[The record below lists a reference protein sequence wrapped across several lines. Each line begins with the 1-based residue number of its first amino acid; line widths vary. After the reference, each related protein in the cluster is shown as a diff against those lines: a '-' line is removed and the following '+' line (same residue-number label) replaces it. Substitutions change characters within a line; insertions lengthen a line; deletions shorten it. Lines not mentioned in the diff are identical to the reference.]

1 VRLEVRKTAG
11 RLGLVKSRLLALAAV
26 SAVALVPAAQSADQ
40 PRTTA
45 PPQVANIKI
54 TVSDTAIRMSPRIA
68 QRGSMGRFI
77 LINVGKKPHTVVLGH
92 ERRGTGVQTG
102 FSRSLKPG
110 AQAVLLLFLDFRG
123 LLPYHAPLPADR
135 SIAAMRGTFRIV

>member
-1 VRLEVRKTAG
+1 VR
-11 RLGLVKSRLLALAAV
+11 SRLLALAAL
-26 SAVALVPAAQSADQ
+26 SAVVVVPTAGNAAQ

-54 TVSDTAIRMSPRIA
+54 TISDAGIRISPKIA

-77 LINVGKKPHTVVLGH
+77 LVNVGKKPHTILLGS

-102 FSRSLKPG
+102 FIKSLRPS
-110 AQAVLLLFLDFRG
+110 QQSVLLLFLDFRG
-123 LLPYHAPLPADR
+123 LLPYRATLPADR
-135 SIAAMRGTFRIV
+135 AIPAMRGTFRIV

>member
-1 VRLEVRKTAG
+1 M
-11 RLGLVKSRLLALAAV
+11 KSRLIALAAV

-54 TVSDTAIRMSPRIA
+54 TISDTGIRISPKSA

-77 LINVGKKPHTVVLGH
+77 IVNVGKKPHTIVLGH

-102 FSRSLKPG
+102 FSKSLKPSQ
-110 AQAVLLLFLDFRG
+110 QAVLLLFLDFRG
-123 LLPYHAPLPADR
+123 LIPYRATLPADR
-135 SIAAMRGTFRIV
+135 SKPAMQGTFRIV

>member
-1 VRLEVRKTAG
+1 
-11 RLGLVKSRLLALAAV
+11 VKSRLLALAAV

-54 TVSDTAIRMSPRIA
+54 TITDVGIRVYPKIA

-77 LINVGKKPHTVVLGH
+77 VINVGKKPHTIVFGSQ
-92 ERRGTGVQTG
+92 RRGTGVQTG
-102 FSRSLKPG
+102 FTKAVKPS
-110 AQAVLLLFLDFRG
+110 QQSVLLLFLDFRG
-123 LLPYHAPLPADR
+123 LIPYRATLPADR
-135 SIAAMRGTFRIV
+135 SKPAMQGTFRIV

>member
-1 VRLEVRKTAG
+1 
-11 RLGLVKSRLLALAAV
+11 VKSRLIGLTALA
-26 SAVALVPAAQSADQ
+26 AVALVPAAQSAVQ

-54 TVSDTAIRMSPRIA
+54 TISDTGIRVSPKIA

-77 LINVGKKPHTVVLGH
+77 LVNVGKKPHTIVLGN

-102 FSRSLKPG
+102 FTKSLKPS
-110 AQAVLLLFLDFRG
+110 QQSVLLLFLDFRG
-123 LLPYHAPLPADR
+123 LLPYRATLPADR
-135 SIAAMRGTFRIV
+135 SKPAMQGVFRIV